1 MKYLA
6 LRLFAALLTF
16 VIGTVSFTVL
26 HGLHLRSVLNSPD
39 GQAIM
44 QVEHEYVQANL
55 NRNTAALDNILA
67 DEFTISSRWK
77 YATKADRLSLLQNP
91 DFAFE
96 DIHIDYADIEVN
108 GSTATVRGKA
118 YVQTRWYDEES
129 ISPTYR
135 FTRNYEKRDGR
146 WQIVSVRIG
155 RR

>member
-6 LRLFAALLTF
+6 PRLLASLLTF
-16 VIGTVSFTVL
+16 VIGIASFTVL
-26 HGLHLRSVLNSPD
+26 HDYHLRNVLNSPD
-39 GQAIM
+39 GQAVM
-44 QVEHEYVQANL
+44 QVEHEYIQANL
-55 NRNTAALDNILA
+55 NRDTATLDNILA
-67 DEFTISSRWK
+67 DEFTISSRCRIVN
-77 YATKADRLSLLQNP
+77 KAQRLALLENP

-96 DIHIDYADIEVN
+96 DIHADYWNVEVN
-108 GSTATVRGKA
+108 GDTAVIRGTA
-118 YVQTRWYDEES
+118 YVQTRYNDEEF

>member
-6 LRLFAALLTF
+6 TRLFASLLTF
-16 VIGTVSFTVL
+16 VIGVTSFTVL
-26 HGLHLRSVLNSPD
+26 HAYHLRAVLNSPD

-44 QVEHEYVQANL
+44 QVEHEYIEANL
-55 NRNTAALDNILA
+55 NRDTATLDKILA

-77 YATKADRLSLLQNP
+77 IANKTQRFALLENP

-96 DIHIDYADIEVN
+96 DIHIDYSDVEVS
-108 GSTATVRGKA
+108 GDTAVVKGTA
-118 YVQTRWYDEES
+118 YIQTRYNDEEY